1 VKIPP
6 QALEKRRQLST
17 RKLNFLRKLQQRW
30 DNRLTF
36 DNLRLGERYF
46 KEGLHIY
53 VCFKVSRNPQ
63 KFVAHLHR
71 TPSKLK
77 YPPALKTFVEILTS
91 DNRNN
96 QKSVLVDIVKMV
108 EAPKRVIPT
117 FVWFDRVD
125 SFFSRL
131 PHGTYFSSLAELVS
145 LGVTEDRKAYLPP
158 RRVPLSPNNKRIC
171 EIVQDPPK
179 VVDGVAQDRRKL
191 QWNIPHARHIKNQI
205 ARLRLTL
212 TSNNIRLGIAPQKG
226 TDFELQVTDVLFG
239 PFDFYTD
246 TREIFGR

>member
-1 VKIPP
+1 MSAPRLSKKNRKPSKH
-6 QALEKRRQLST
+6 ALDRV
-17 RKLNFLRKLQQRW
+17 RKHIERW

-63 KFVAHLHR
+63 QFVAHLHR

-77 YPPALKTFVEILTS
+77 YPPALKAFVEILTS

-96 QKSVLVDIVKMV
+96 QKTVLVDIVKMV

-131 PHGTYFSSLAELVS
+131 PHGTYFSRLAELVS

-158 RRVPLSPNNKRIC
+158 RRVPLFPDDKRIC

-179 VVDGVAQDRRKL
+179 VVKGIPQDRRKL
-191 QWNIPHARHIKNQI
+191 QRNIPNARHIKNQI
-205 ARLRLTL
+205 ARLRFTL
-212 TSNNIRLGIAPQKG
+212 TSNNIRLDIAPQKR
-226 TDFELQVTDVLFG
+226 TNFDIKVTDVLFG

-246 TREIFGR
+246 TSEIFGS